1 MGGLLFK
8 IMNLRAY
15 AKAKQAYDDGQKEQD
30 LDKRPKGP
38 LIDLV
43 RSVAWQINKARFKG
57 EQT

>member
-1 MGGLLFK
+1 MLFK

-15 AKAKQAYDDGQKEQD
+15 AKAKAAYDEGQKETD

-43 RSVAWQINKARFKG
+43 RQTAWQINKARFKG
-57 EQT
+57 ET